1 MEHKIITTPSSIKRS
16 DKATVALIAHDAK
29 KVDLVM
35 FASENAGILK
45 DCDLVATGA
54 TGKKIIEKTGLQVQ
68 CMMSGPEGGDLQ
80 IGGLIASDEVEL
92 VIFLRDPLFAQPHD
106 PDISALLRV
115 CDVHN
120 VPLATNPASAK
131 LLLKGL
137 INEMG
142 TLKRAV

>member
-1 MEHKIITTPSSIKRS
+1 MEHKIITTPSSRKRGN
-16 DKATVALIAHDAK
+16 KATVALIAHDAK

-35 FASENAGILK
+35 FASEYAGILK

-54 TGKKIIEKTGLQVQ
+54 TGKKIIEKTGLRVQ

-80 IGGLIASDEVEL
+80 IGGLIASDEVDL
-92 VIFLRDPLFAQPHD
+92 VIFYRDPLFAQPHD

-131 LLLKGL
+131 MLLKGL

-142 TLKRAV
+142 SLKRAV